1 MIRSPPVKATAVP
14 TKDDPKKVTTTKENP
29 KPTGEEKE
37 QEKSRTPN
45 VRKSIGEWEKPKPDA
60 KSKNLT
66 PPKKAVAMV
75 PLKPKPK
82 TTPSQ
87 VSGPS
92 EEVPPTVSVE
102 AAGSPSKQAEKTK
115 YLDRLTEARACVNKA
130 KLQIGNSRNLK
141 TEIKT
146 EVIQAVERLYQ
157 LVKEAESV
165 KGQGRKA
172 KGQDKEEEQK
182 PEKEKEKEVENSE
195 LIKKIEEH
203 TKRMQ
208 ENNERMERLKDALEK
223 QTELLETRTY
233 ASVTATSSSRQPQEQ
248 TALHSV
254 VVTSKD
260 ETESGEEILDRIRE
274 VVNAKEG
281 GVKVDRIRKAKD
293 RKVIVGC
300 RTEEERQ
307 AVKERLRKA
316 EKHLQ
321 VEEMQN
327 KDPMVI
333 LRDVLHYN
341 TDEEI
346 IRAMRNQNNNIF
358 KDLNANAQKME
369 VAYKKRTKNPH
380 TSHIILRVSP
390 RIWQRMTNE
399 GSVHVDLQRVRV
411 ADQSPLVQ
419 CSLCL
424 GYGHGR
430 RFCKETLEKCS
441 HCGGPHMRSECADW
455 LAGETPS
462 CCNCV
467 HAKIGKT
474 NHNAFSQEC
483 TVRRKWEALARA
495 TVAYC

>member
-1 MIRSPPVKATAVP
+1 MFRSPTVKMATAP
-14 TKDDPKKVTTTKENP
+14 TKEDPKKLTTAKEDLNP
-29 KPTGEEKE
+29 IETE
-37 QEKSRTPN
+37 QEKSQTSN
-45 VRKSIGEWEKPKPDA
+45 VRKSVGEWENPKSVVR
-60 KSKNLT
+60 SKHLT
-66 PPKKAVAMV
+66 PPKKAASAE

-82 TTPSQ
+82 THFSQ
-87 VSGPS
+87 ESGPS
-92 EEVPPTVSVE
+92 EAAPPKVSIE
-102 AAGSPSKQAEKTK
+102 ASGSPPKQAEKTK
-115 YLDRLTEARACVNKA
+115 YVDRLTEARACVNKA

-157 LVKEAESV
+157 LVKEVESV
-165 KGQGRKA
+165 KGQGK
-172 KGQDKEEEQK
+172 KVKEQDKDKEEEQK
-182 PEKEKEKEVENSE
+182 PEKEKERKVEDSE
-195 LIKKIEEH
+195 LMKRIDEH
-203 TKRMQ
+203 TRRMQ
-208 ENNERMERLKDALEK
+208 ENNEKMERLKEALER
-223 QTELLETRTY
+223 QQEFLEAKTY
-233 ASVTATSSSRQPQEQ
+233 ASVTAACSSRQPHER

-254 VVTSKD
+254 VVTSRD

-293 RKVIVGC
+293 RKIIVGC

-333 LRDVLHYN
+333 LKDVLNYN
-341 TDEEI
+341 SDEEI
-346 IRAMRNQNNNIF
+346 IRALRNQNTEIF

-369 VAYKKRTKNPH
+369 VAYKKRTRNPH
-380 TSHIILRVSP
+380 TSHIIMRVSP
-390 RIWQRMTNE
+390 RIWQRMIKE
-399 GSVHVDLQRVRV
+399 GSVHIDLQRVRV

-430 RFCKETLEKCS
+430 RFCKETLAKCS
-441 HCGGPHMRSECADW
+441 HCGGPHMRAECADW
-455 LAGETPS
+455 LAGETPT

-467 HAKIGKT
+467 HAKMDVTG
-474 NHNAFSQEC
+474 HNAFSQEC
-483 TVRRKWEALARA
+483 AVRRKWEALARA